1 MALGAAVH
9 ESECKTDNKSA
20 EVESDSV
27 RKAPVEN
34 AENAGKYFPLIT
46 VHCNF
51 LSELLTLRNRLM
63 SKC

>member
-9 ESECKTDNKSA
+9 ESECKTDNKNA

-27 RKAPVEN
+27 RKTPVEN
-34 AENAGKYFPLIT
+34 AENAGKELLLIT
-46 VHCNF
+46 EHYNF

-63 SKC
+63 S